1 MKLGMLANIQIHDS
15 YADSTKENKM
25 PRTKT
30 VPVVVKTVKQKCKKI
45 NSKLRSFEPCP

>member
-1 MKLGMLANIQIHDS
+1 MKLGKLANIQIHDS
-15 YADSTKENKM
+15 NAISTKENKM

-30 VPVVVKTVKQKCKKI
+30 VPVVVKTVKHKYKKI